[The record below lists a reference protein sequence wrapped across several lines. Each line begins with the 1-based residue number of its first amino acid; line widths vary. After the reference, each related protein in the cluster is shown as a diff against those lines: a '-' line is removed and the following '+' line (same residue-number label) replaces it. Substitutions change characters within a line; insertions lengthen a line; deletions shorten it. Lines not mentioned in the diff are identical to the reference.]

1 MFLVICAPS
10 GAGKTTIIKEILKI
24 FPFFK
29 FSVSATTRKIR
40 KGELEGKDYYFI
52 TREDFE
58 KKINNNEFIEWEI
71 VYGDYYG
78 TLKSEI
84 DNSLKDGTDLILEV
98 EVLGALSI
106 KKIYPEAVTIFIEAP
121 KTELVERLKK
131 RNTESETELNR
142 RIERMEMEFGMRS
155 RFDHVIKNET
165 GNEGIK
171 KSVLQLEKILEKY
184 IKN

>member
-40 KGELEGKDYYFI
+40 KGEQNGIDYYFI
-52 TREDFE
+52 SREDFE
-58 KKINNNEFIEWEI
+58 KKISNNEFVEWEM
-71 VYGDYYG
+71 VYGDLYG

-84 DNSLKDGTDLILEV
+84 DRSLKDGIDLILEV

-106 KKIYPEAVTIFIEAP
+106 KKLYPEAVTVFIEAP
-121 KTELVERLKK
+121 KNELIKRLKNRK
-131 RNTESETELNR
+131 TESETELDR
-142 RIERMEMEFGMRS
+142 RIERMEMEFGMKS
-155 RFDHVIKNET
+155 RFDHVINNES
-165 GNEGIK
+165 GNEGIQ
-171 KSVLQLEKILEKY
+171 KSVQQLKKILHKY